1 MWRTTTKD
9 WAINKNKR
17 KRVLRRYRH
26 LCHFVYTWERI
37 GWQVLSLLF
46 LESLFLR
53 SKWVGVDKVGKI
65 NLFGERE
72 NGGGRWRE
80 RVSRTR
86 KDFYSLIE
94 SSAYLKPMISYRV
107 RWSCAGMFLRHLLA
121 ECLEHQEL
129 VAERGRER
137 ELGEFVYAWSS
148 ESSGA
153 GRRAE
158 RRR

>member
-1 MWRTTTKD
+1 M
-9 WAINKNKR
+9 
-17 KRVLRRYRH
+17 
-26 LCHFVYTWERI
+26 
-37 GWQVLSLLF
+37 
-46 LESLFLR
+46 R

-72 NGGGRWRE
+72 NDGGRWRE

-107 RWSCAGMFLRHLLA
+107 RWSCTGMFLRHLLA

-129 VAERGRER
+129 VAERAKESLVNLCMHDRASRQAQAGGQRGVGNGR
-137 ELGEFVYAWSS
+137 
-148 ESSGA
+148 GA
-153 GRRAE
+153 VARAVQ
-158 RRR
+158 